1 MQQIAAPPPRH
12 ASLVPTHPFACVC
25 VCVLVVAARIP
36 LPGLDHAV
44 RKEPA
49 NLFAR
54 FKKSRTAQGAFA
66 APTFTG
72 FPDVWLGMTRWI
84 PQSAAVV
91 SISN

>member
-1 MQQIAAPPPRH
+1 MHLLFQ
-12 ASLVPTHPFACVC
+12 PTRLHVC

-66 APTFTG
+66 APIFTG
-72 FPDVWLGMTRWI
+72 FQTCGL
-84 PQSAAVV
+84 A
-91 SISN
+91 